1 MLCLIHTTP
10 IVESNKILDSFAK
23 MMQYPTAVSLSHR
36 LELKGIVP
44 SLVTLNILINCFCRM
59 GQITFGFSVLRPKI
73 LKRSYEPDTITLN
86 TLIKGD
92 TRALVQ
98 LLGKIDDSNA
108 GIRLDVYTLNILLDG
123 LCKGKR
129 LKIAQG
135 VFQDLLVKGY
145 CINVYTYTI
154 MINGLCKQDLLDEA
168 LAMLSKMEG
177 NGCIP
182 NAFTFEILIC
192 ALFEKD
198 GNDKAEKLLREMIA
212 RGLL

>member
-86 TLIKGD
+86 TLIKGFCLKGRVKKAL
-92 TRALVQ
+92 TRILVM
-98 LLGKIDDSNA
+98 
-108 GIRLDVYTLNILLDG
+108 
-123 LCKGKR
+123 
-129 LKIAQG
+129 
-135 VFQDLLVKGY
+135 VF
-145 CINVYTYTI
+145 
-154 MINGLCKQDLLDEA
+154 
-168 LAMLSKMEG
+168 
-177 NGCIP
+177 
-182 NAFTFEILIC
+182 
-192 ALFEKD
+192 
-198 GNDKAEKLLREMIA
+198 
-212 RGLL
+212 